1 VFSRWLGWQEVALP
15 MAKILIVED
24 ELVAALSIQEF
35 LERSKH
41 TVVASV
47 TSGAEA
53 IRLAEVE
60 QPDIVL
66 MDIYLE
72 DEIDGITAASQIR
85 ERFNIPVIYLT
96 ANTED
101 HTLQR
106 AIATE
111 PFGYLIKPFNSIEL
125 YTTIHIALR
134 RYQLEQQF
142 VATEQ
147 WLTATLTSIGD
158 GTIVTDCEGL
168 ITFINPVAETLT
180 GWERSEALGEPANQV
195 LDLLDAETHG
205 TIENPL
211 LAAMESGT
219 EIKLPDQ
226 CVLRTK
232 QGGERAIGDTA
243 APIRN
248 DRGEITGGVLVFQDI
263 TERKQAEE
271 LLHRREQ
278 EFRALVENS
287 PDAIA
292 RFDRDLRY
300 VYVNPAIEQ
309 LLNISR
315 QEFINKRNAEMGLPA
330 TLVELW
336 DDALHRAFTTKQ
348 PQKLEFEYANAEG
361 VQYYQAQIVP
371 EEMQDGTVESLLMV
385 AHGITEYK
393 QAEDNLRQQAE
404 RERLLS
410 AIAQRMRQSLDLQEI
425 LNTTVVELRQL
436 LQIDRVVIYRFEPD
450 WSGYVIVESVA
461 AGWTSMLGRKLYD
474 PCLATEQCITP
485 YAQGRISSIA
495 DIHTAGLAD
504 CYVELLDQFQVQANL
519 VIPILQSSSLW
530 GLLVA
535 QHCSA
540 PRPWLPWE
548 IDVLR
553 EFSAQLSV
561 SLQQSQLYQQ
571 TQQQAQRE
579 RALNHVIQAIR
590 NSLNLNTIFDTTV
603 AELGGLLQVDQANIL
618 QYLPNQ
624 SVWMIVASYSQN
636 LETTPSYVGLEVPD
650 EGPIANS
657 LKRLEIIRLDDA
669 NTLEDELSQILAQTF
684 PGAWLT
690 VPLQIGN
697 SIWGS
702 INLVRHTQPF
712 HWQDWQV
719 EITRAIADQLAIA
732 IQQSQLYQ
740 QVQQLNADLESQ
752 VQERTAR
759 LRRAF
764 TFEATLKRITDRV
777 RDSLDE
783 AQILQTA
790 VQELALAIGVTTCNA
805 ALYDLERWTSTIAY
819 EFTMGSAIPFQNYT
833 IPMSRFPMGYQQL
846 LTGKFFQFC
855 PLPSDPNQERQARL
869 SCPMFDD
876 QGVLGDLWLIND
888 ADYNFTEE
896 DIRLV
901 QLVANQCAIAIRQ
914 SRLYQTA
921 QTQVIELE
929 RLNRLKDDF
938 LSTISHELRT
948 PMSNI
953 KMAIQMLEIVLRPL
967 GILDESSAS
976 SRYFRILRNECD
988 REINLVEDLL
998 ELSRLDT
1005 GTEPLILSVIEP
1017 RSWLT
1022 HAIEPLVE
1030 QIHSQRQR
1038 LEIDIPVDLPT
1049 TLTTDVTC
1057 LERILS
1063 ELIDNASKY
1072 SPTGATITVFAR
1084 AIKTGLQIGVRNSGV
1099 EIPAQELPRIF
1110 DKFYRVPSQDP
1121 WRHSGTGLGLALV
1134 QELANHIGAIVTVE
1148 SADNQTTFTLTFP
1161 LE

>member
-1 VFSRWLGWQEVALP
+1 

-24 ELVAALSIQEF
+24 ELVAALRIQQF
-35 LERSKH
+35 LERSEH
-41 TVVASV
+41 RVVASV
-47 TSGAEA
+47 ASGAEA

-60 QPDIVL
+60 QPDLVL

-72 DEIDGITAASQIR
+72 DEMDGIAAATQIR
-85 ERFNIPVIYLT
+85 EQFNIPIIYLT
-96 ANTED
+96 ANTENQ
-101 HTLQR
+101 TLQR

-111 PFGYLIKPFNSIEL
+111 PFGYLVKPFKEVEL
-125 YTTIHIALR
+125 HTTIRIALR
-134 RYQLEQQF
+134 RYQFERQLEM
-142 VATEQ
+142 TEQ
-147 WLTATLTSIGD
+147 WLTTTLTSIGD
-158 GTIVTDCEGL
+158 GTIATDEEGL
-168 ITFINPVAETLT
+168 VTFINPVAENLT
-180 GWERSEALGEPANQV
+180 GWERSEALGESVSQV
-195 LDLLDAETHG
+195 LDLIDAETRE

-211 LAAMESGT
+211 LAAMQAGT

-226 CVLRTK
+226 CLLRTR
-232 QGGERAIGDTA
+232 QGVERAIGDTA
-243 APIRN
+243 TPIRN
-248 DRGEITGGVLVFQDI
+248 QRGEITGSVLVFQDI
-263 TERKQAEE
+263 TERKQAEK

-278 EFRALVENS
+278 ELRALIENS

-309 LLNISR
+309 MLNVPV
-315 QEFINKRNAEMGLPA
+315 QEFIGKRNAEIGLLAPLVGA
-330 TLVELW
+330 WDHTLQQ
-336 DDALHRAFTTKQ
+336 ALTTGQ
-348 PQKLEFEYANAEG
+348 PQQLEFEYANSEE
-361 VQYYQAQIVP
+361 VRYYQTRIVP
-371 EEMQDGTVESLLMV
+371 EKMQDGTVESLLMV
-385 AHGITEYK
+385 SRDLTENK
-393 QAEDNLRQQAE
+393 RAEETLRQQAE

-425 LNTTVVELRQL
+425 LNTTVVEIRQL
-436 LQIDRVVIYRFEPD
+436 LQIDRVVIYRFERD
-450 WSGYVIVESVA
+450 WSGYVIVESVG
-461 AGWTSMLGRKLYD
+461 AGWTSMLGRRLYD
-474 PCLATEQCITP
+474 PCLATEQCIEP
-485 YAQGRISSIA
+485 YTQGRINSIA

-504 CYVELLDQFQVQANL
+504 CYIELLEQFQVQANL
-519 VIPILQSSSLW
+519 VIPILQGNSLW

-540 PRPWLPWE
+540 PRQWFSWE
-548 IDVLR
+548 VDVLK
-553 EFSAQLSV
+553 EFSTQLSV

-603 AELGGLLQVDQANIL
+603 AELGRLLQVDQAKIL
-618 QYLPNQ
+618 QYLPDQ
-624 SVWMIVASYSQN
+624 GIWMIVASYSQN
-636 LETTPSYVGLEVPD
+636 LATTPSYIGLEVPD
-650 EGPIANS
+650 EGPIAS
-657 LKRLEIIRLDDA
+657 TLKRLEIIRLDDA
-669 NTLEDELSQILAQTF
+669 STLEDELSQVLAQTF

-690 VPLQIGN
+690 IPLQIGN
-697 SIWGS
+697 SVWGG
-702 INLVRHTQPF
+702 IHLIRHAQPF

-719 EITRAIADQLAIA
+719 EITRTIADQLAIA

-740 QVQQLNADLESQ
+740 QVQQLNADLEAQ

-764 TFEATLKRITDRV
+764 AFEATLKRITDRV

-783 AQILQTA
+783 AQILQTV
-790 VQELALAIGVTTCNA
+790 VQELALAVGVTTCNA

-819 EFTMGSAIPFQNYT
+819 EFTTQSNTPFQIYT

-846 LTGKFFQFC
+846 LAGKFFQFC
-855 PLPSDPNQERQARL
+855 PLPSDPTQEREARL

-953 KMAIQMLEIVLRPL
+953 KMAIQMLEIVLKPI
-967 GILDESSAS
+967 GVLDEPSATN
-976 SRYFRILRNECD
+976 RYFRILHNECE

-1005 GTEPLILSVIEP
+1005 GTEPLVLSTIEP

-1022 HAIEPLVE
+1022 HSIEPFVE
-1030 QIHSQRQR
+1030 QIHSQQQR
-1038 LEIDIPVDLPT
+1038 LEIDIPVDLPD
-1049 TLTTDVTC
+1049 TLTTDMTC
-1057 LERILS
+1057 LERILA

-1072 SPTGATITVFAR
+1072 SPAGATITVFAR
-1084 AIKTGLQIGVRNSGV
+1084 AIEAGLQIGIRNSGV

-1110 DKFYRVPSQDP
+1110 DKFYRIPSQDP

-1148 SADNQTTFTLTFP
+1148 SSDNQTTFILTFP
-1161 LE
+1161 LD